1 MNLAELYNTADRN
14 NIKVD
19 CFRLNNQPCL
29 SVQDNNYNCY
39 IAVDPVKLKS
49 EKQERELLAHELG
62 HCMTGAF
69 YTCSSPLQVRGQ
81 MEWRAKFWQ
90 IKKLIPKDELQKAV
104 KNGIIELWELAEYFE
119 VTEDLMKTAVEYYK
133 NN

>member
-1 MNLAELYNTADRN
+1 MELYNIAVKND
-14 NIKVD
+14 IAVD
-19 CFRLNNQPCL
+19 YYDLEHQPCF
-29 SVQDNNYNCY
+29 SVQDNEYNCY
-39 IAVDPVKLKS
+39 IAIDYKKIKS
-49 EKQERELLAHELG
+49 EKDEQEKLAHELG

-81 MEWRAKFWQ
+81 MEWRATLWA

-104 KNGIIELWELAEYFE
+104 KNGIIELWELAERFE
-119 VTEDLMKTAVEYYK
+119 VSEDIMQKAVEYYK

>member
-81 MEWRAKFWQ
+81 MEWRATLWA

-104 KNGIIELWELAEYFE
+104 KNGIIELWELAERFE
-119 VTEDLMKTAVEYYK
+119 VSEDIMQKAVEYYK